1 MKKCKLCK
9 PWIIQIFGQ
18 NVKMNVLINV
28 AGKIAGAGDLF
39 LDRSPLSEE
48 IYLIV
53 FSSGKDYVP
62 AVLQHTIPV

>member
-1 MKKCKLCK
+1 
-9 PWIIQIFGQ
+9 
-18 NVKMNVLINV
+18 MNVLINV
-28 AGKIAGAGDLF
+28 AGKLARAGDLF

-53 FSSGKDYVP
+53 LSSGKDCVP

>member
-1 MKKCKLCK
+1 
-9 PWIIQIFGQ
+9 
-18 NVKMNVLINV
+18 MNVLINV
-28 AGKIAGAGDLF
+28 AGKIARAGDLF

-53 FSSGKDYVP
+53 LSSGKDYVP